1 MDDIAAAM
9 KVSKKAHKAQTD
21 KAGAPYWKHPRRV
34 AELAVDLCFEVSIC
48 SLDRPVVACAALLH
62 DVVEDTPVT
71 AKDLFDQ
78 GFSAL
83 CVATVELLTK
93 PVDASDLS
101 DYYAK
106 IADDYLARTIK
117 LADIADNSNEQR
129 MANLTDENRER
140 LTAKYEKALIALGIT
155 DEERA
160 WLAAARKLPV
170 PRKV

>member
-1 MDDIAAAM
+1 M
-9 KVSKKAHKAQTD
+9 
-21 KAGAPYWKHPRRV
+21 
-34 AELAVDLCFEVSIC
+34 
-48 SLDRPVVACAALLH
+48 VACAALLH
-62 DVVEDTPVT
+62 DVIEDTSVT
-71 AKDLFDQ
+71 AKDLSDQ
-78 GFSAL
+78 GFSGL

-93 PVDASDLS
+93 PSDASDLS
-101 DYYAK
+101 AYYAA

-160 WLAAARKLPV
+160 WLTAARKLPV

>member
-1 MDDIAAAM
+1 MDDIALAM
-9 KVSKKAHKAQTD
+9 KVSKKAHRGQKD

-34 AELAVDLCFEVSIC
+34 AQLAVDLCFEVSIC
-48 SLDRPVVACAALLH
+48 SIDRPVVACAALLH
-62 DVVEDTPVT
+62 DVVEDTSVT
-71 AKDLFDQ
+71 AKDLSDQ
-78 GFSAL
+78 GFSDL

-93 PVDASDLS
+93 PSDASDLS
-101 DYYAK
+101 DYYAA

-117 LADIADNSNEQR
+117 LADIADNSNEHR
-129 MANLTDENRER
+129 MANLTAENRER
-140 LTAKYEKALIALGIT
+140 LTSKYEKALVALSIT